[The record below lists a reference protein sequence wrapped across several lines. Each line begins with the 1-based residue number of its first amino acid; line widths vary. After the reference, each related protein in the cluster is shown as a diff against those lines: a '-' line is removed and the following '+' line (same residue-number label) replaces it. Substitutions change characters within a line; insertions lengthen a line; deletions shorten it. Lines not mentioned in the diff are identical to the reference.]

1 MVGHQVKDCQ
11 SSLSNFKN
19 RKQKHIQE
27 TPHTLCGTHTL
38 CREPRLSFIKLFF
51 FFFFKGAVCPGRCEF
66 DERFRKVEGR
76 LYRRLDRLIENWMGM
91 TEQHQPTLAIP
102 VMMPSSEALHLCW
115 IQWCCS
121 VEDYFNWAACR
132 RVTGCVYILVW
143 VFHFLTFIS
152 HCDSFHIFGIH
163 AINLSICDRKF
174 KIWMICSDPIIPVV
188 TLYSCENLVTV
199 S

>member
-76 LYRRLDRLIENWMGM
+76 LYRRLDRLIENWLG
-91 TEQHQPTLAIP
+91 TSDRATPA
-102 VMMPSSEALHLCW
+102 
-115 IQWCCS
+115 
-121 VEDYFNWAACR
+121 YF
-132 RVTGCVYILVW
+132 
-143 VFHFLTFIS
+143 S
-152 HCDSFHIFGIH
+152 
-163 AINLSICDRKF
+163 NLSYDALERGT
-174 KIWMICSDPIIPVV
+174 SSLLDPVV
-188 TLYSCENLVTV
+188 LLSRGLF
-199 S
+199 